1 MEKTEA
7 QTFRQEYRELDAA
20 SMALFRTIIDLT
32 LILPKQ
38 QNTSE
43 TQKGG
48 TS

>member
-32 LILPKQ
+32 LILLKQ
-38 QNTSE
+38 QSPTESK
-43 TQKGG
+43 KGAA
-48 TS
+48 S

>member
-7 QTFRQEYRELDAA
+7 QAFRQAYHELDAA

-32 LILPKQ
+32 LILLKQ

>member
-7 QTFRQEYRELDAA
+7 QTFRQEYHELDAA

-32 LILPKQ
+32 LILLKQ

-43 TQKGG
+43 TQKGEA
-48 TS
+48 S